1 MNNIN
6 VESDVSVKK
15 FFEEIIPS
23 IFKETLA
30 QTPPSPD
37 MAGTEFRIQFNIT
50 GEKGG
55 VYAIVVKDAKDM
67 QVIPGGIPNPMI
79 EITLSESDWRRSI
92 SSKVEGVLTMFFDP
106 KTRTRSKY
114 NALLETKGIFNLEL
128 TVENGE
134 PFNAQLRF
142 NTTDT
147 PQVKL
152 MMSAQDYA
160 AMMRRELNSTMAFM
174 QGRLKFKGD
183 MGFLMKLQSFMT

>member
-6 VESDVSVKK
+6 VDPDVSVQK

-23 IFKETLA
+23 IFRESLA
-30 QTPPSPD
+30 QTPPPED

-50 GEKGG
+50 GERGG
-55 VYAIVVKDAKDM
+55 VYAIVVKDAKEM

-92 SSKVEGVLTMFFDP
+92 TSKVGGLLTMFFDP
-106 KTRTRSKY
+106 RTRTRSKY
-114 NALLETKGIFNLEL
+114 DSLLETRGTFYLEL
-128 TVENGE
+128 SVEGGE

-160 AMMRRELNSTMAFM
+160 AMMKRELNPTMAFM